1 MILQRKSEDSA
12 LARDL
17 SSAMEGANSIR
28 REFRN
33 TTVGSLKGKM
43 HLDTSL
49 KRTDLRREIW
59 FVLTLN

>member
-1 MILQRKSEDSA
+1 MILPRKSEDSA
-12 LARDL
+12 LVRDL

-33 TTVGSLKGKM
+33 TTVGSLEGQM
-43 HLDTSL
+43 HLNTSL
-49 KRTDLRREIW
+49 RRTDLQREIW